1 MKKEIVAEIISDKAS
16 LYGFEVEAGG
26 MLPRIKSDNIN
37 ISLVAEMD
45 YDKSDMKAGK
55 AWMKVIA
62 AASISKMGGNPT
74 PDELL
79 TAANEI
85 ARGAHL
91 VEEIQNM
98 NLSFIYEK

>member
-1 MKKEIVAEIISDKAS
+1 MKKEIVAEIISDKAA
-16 LYGFEVEAGG
+16 LYGFEVEVGG
-26 MLPRIKSDNIN
+26 MLPRIKSDNLN
-37 ISLVAEMD
+37 ISLVAETD

-55 AWMKVIA
+55 VWMKVFA
-62 AASISKMGGNPT
+62 AASVSKMGGNPT

-79 TAANEI
+79 AVANEI

-98 NLSFIYEK
+98 NLSFIYER

>member
-16 LYGFEVEAGG
+16 LYGFEIEVGG
-26 MLPRIKSDNIN
+26 MLPRIKSDNLN
-37 ISLVAEMD
+37 ISLVAETD

-55 AWMKVIA
+55 VWMRVLA
-62 AASISKMGGNPT
+62 AASVSKMGGNPT

-79 TAANEI
+79 AVANEI

-91 VEEIQNM
+91 VEDIQNM